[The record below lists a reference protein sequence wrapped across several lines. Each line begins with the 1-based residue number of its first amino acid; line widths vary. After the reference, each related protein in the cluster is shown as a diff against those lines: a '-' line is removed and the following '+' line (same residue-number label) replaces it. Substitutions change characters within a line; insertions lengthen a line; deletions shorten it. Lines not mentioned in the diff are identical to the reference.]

1 MNKKI
6 IAIASTIFFVI
17 SVVLIVL
24 YKPVKNIPN
33 IPVTLE
39 IPSPTN
45 LPKYI
50 PKKSEEFPVG
60 DVAEQSKKDI
70 EFQKAMDRYEKE
82 NPLLQL
88 MPVLEPA
95 FHIEYQGKGIYKVTL
110 FGENKQKSKLD
121 SDNWWRSHSVDP
133 GKVNLIYI
141 ENI

>member
-6 IAIASTIFFVI
+6 IAIASIIFFVI
-17 SVVLIVL
+17 SVILIVL
-24 YKPVKNIPN
+24 YKPGKNTPD

-39 IPSPTN
+39 APSPTN
-45 LPKYI
+45 LPKYV
-50 PKKSEEFPVG
+50 PKKSEEFPKE

-88 MPVLEPA
+88 MPVLEPT
-95 FHIEYQGKGIYKVTL
+95 FHIEYQGKGQYKVTL
-110 FGENKQKSKLD
+110 FGEDKYQSKIN
-121 SDNWWRSHSVDP
+121 SENWWRTNGVDP
-133 GKVNLIYI
+133 NQVNLVYI